1 MKFKGNT
8 LFLFLLISVVN
19 AGIAE
24 NSKAYDSKL
33 ISINK
38 EESFCESRN
47 NTLEPYGSLPSE
59 ELINT
64 MYPDPLAEG
73 FIKQDSAL
81 EKDRNRTVGDMLDEF
96 NSQAKVINDSTV
108 VPDDI
113 KDNHS
118 VEDRKRIESKA
129 DMLLLEKE
137 LINSAENRG
146 EKYIEDTLATESIVE
161 IASSSIEEY
170 KNEAKIE
177 DFPEQVDDPEFA
189 SPSYT
194 LEEPRVSNDDVE
206 IPDYTSMT
214 GVTKIVSGE
223 AEGAVS
229 DSNKEKPGEKS
240 VKVSKRELLRRK
252 MSKPL
257 EPVLLQYGKPK
268 DEGSEANKEFSFTG
282 LLIPENHA
290 VTSRK
295 KMIRWVLQMEDGQ
308 RIPLKSN
315 LKLLQEVRNTE
326 KIEDYVTVK
335 GKLRTSAL
343 ENNLKYLVAEEITKG
358 KLPAK
363 KSSDSKPVD
372 MKDDESVAS
381 KVATETA
388 EIEEKQKVE
397 ESNTSVNE

>member
-146 EKYIEDTLATESIVE
+146 EKYIEDSSATESIVE

-170 KNEAKIE
+170 KNEAKTT
-177 DFPEQVDDPEFA
+177 A
-189 SPSYT
+189 
-194 LEEPRVSNDDVE
+194 
-206 IPDYTSMT
+206 IPFL
-214 GVTKIVSGE
+214 
-223 AEGAVS
+223 A
-229 DSNKEKPGEKS
+229 
-240 VKVSKRELLRRK
+240 LL
-252 MSKPL
+252 
-257 EPVLLQYGKPK
+257 
-268 DEGSEANKEFSFTG
+268 FT
-282 LLIPENHA
+282 
-290 VTSRK
+290 V
-295 KMIRWVLQMEDGQ
+295 
-308 RIPLKSN
+308 IPLDKLMTLN
-315 LKLLQEVRNTE
+315 LQVQVIL
-326 KIEDYVTVK
+326 
-335 GKLRTSAL
+335 
-343 ENNLKYLVAEEITKG
+343 
-358 KLPAK
+358 
-363 KSSDSKPVD
+363 
-372 MKDDESVAS
+372 
-381 KVATETA
+381 
-388 EIEEKQKVE
+388 
-397 ESNTSVNE
+397 